1 VRSRKTRSPAAAE
14 QRARP
19 RRVGQRGSKTTDT
32 DSRSA
37 LQSVYD
43 GQRCIGFLVRGRSG
57 IEAYDA
63 AERSLGT
70 YPNLKNAADAVSDAA
85 GRRA

>member
-19 RRVGQRGSKTTDT
+19 RRVGQRGSKTDT
-32 DSRSA
+32 DSHSA

>member
-1 VRSRKTRSPAAAE
+1 
-14 QRARP
+14 
-19 RRVGQRGSKTTDT
+19 
-32 DSRSA
+32 